1 MRIRK
6 GGPGE
11 GKSQQENEKKRPKK
25 TGQLKCLKA
34 RNTSTTEMGQYRPPN
49 RTLNSDYMVARNER
63 ILVTGSSGFIGT
75 KVVGTLLDYGF
86 TNICCFVRRCSELSR
101 LEETLQQFN
110 VESEVE
116 IVTGD
121 LLSPTDCRKAAT
133 GASIIYHLAAGM
145 EKSFAGAFMNSAL
158 ATRNLMDAF
167 LRVGKPKRFVNV
179 SSFAVYSNLALKR
192 GAVLDENC
200 PLEDAPQERFD
211 AYGFGKLKQEELV
224 KEYGEVHSLPY
235 VILRPGYVFGPGKR
249 ELNGRVGTSA
259 FGLLIQVNGSQPL
272 PLTFV
277 DNCAEAV
284 VLAGLKAGIDGEI
297 FNVVDDELMTGRQFL
312 KAYRKKAKSFVSI
325 RLPYLA
331 GYTMCLLW
339 EQYSKWSK
347 NQVPPAFNRR
357 RCAAE
362 WKGNRY
368 SNQKL
373 KEWLGWRPR
382 VSMEQAMALFLSQFE
397 ANGDS
402 QEKTTEDRGWTAG
415 NL

>member
-1 MRIRK
+1 M
-6 GGPGE
+6 
-11 GKSQQENEKKRPKK
+11 SQR
-25 TGQLKCLKA
+25 
-34 RNTSTTEMGQYRPPN
+34 RPPN
-49 RTLNSDYMVARNER
+49 QTLNSDYIVSRNER
-63 ILVTGSSGFIGT
+63 ILVTGSSGFIGSR
-75 KVVGTLLDYGF
+75 VIGTLLDYGF
-86 TNICCFVRRCSELSR
+86 TDICCFVRPCSQLSR
-101 LEETLQQFN
+101 LRETLQQFN
-110 VESEVE
+110 VENEVE

-121 LLSPTDCRKAAT
+121 LLSPTDCRQAAT

-167 LRVGKPKRFVNV
+167 LRVGEPKRFVNV
-179 SSFAVYSNLALKR
+179 SSFAVYSNVTLKR
-192 GAVLDENC
+192 GALLDETC

-224 KEYGEVHSLPY
+224 REYGEKHKLPY
-235 VILRPGYVFGPGKR
+235 VILRPGYVFGPGKT
-249 ELNGRVGTSA
+249 ELNGRVGINT
-259 FGLLIQVNGSQPL
+259 FGVFIQVNGSHLL
-272 PLTFV
+272 PLTYV
-277 DNCAEAV
+277 DNCAEAI

-312 KAYRKKAKSFVSI
+312 KAYRKETKSLAIRIPYFV
-325 RLPYLA
+325 
-331 GYTMCLLW
+331 GYSMSLLW
-339 EQYSKWSK
+339 EKYCEWSK

-373 KEWLGWRPR
+373 KEWLGWGPR
-382 VSMEQAMALFLSQFE
+382 VPMEQAMALFLSQFE

-402 QEKTTEDRGWTAG
+402 LGKTTEDRGRTAG
-415 NL
+415 NRQPSRKALNH